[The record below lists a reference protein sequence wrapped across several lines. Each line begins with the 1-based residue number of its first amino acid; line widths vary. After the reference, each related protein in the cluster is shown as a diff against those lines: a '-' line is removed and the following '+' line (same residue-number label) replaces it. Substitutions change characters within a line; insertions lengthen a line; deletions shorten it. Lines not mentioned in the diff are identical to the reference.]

1 MSKECANQSIKDAV
15 CIHTD
20 KVYDACKD
28 KDCIVDARVYVT
40 PCGQEI
46 IDRSINIK
54 VRKAEII
61 WVYTDVELSMYKKIC
76 LNLYIALPKLVQ
88 KSM

>member
-1 MSKECANQSIKDAV
+1 MSKDFATGSIRDAV
-15 CIHTD
+15 CVHTD

-40 PCGQEI
+40 PCGQEL

-61 WVYTDVELSMYKKIC
+61 WVYTDVELSMYKKRC
-76 LNLYIALPKLVQ
+76 LSLNIALPKLV
-88 KSM
+88 